1 MNEDERQKKLKE
13 QSDELYRSY
22 GEFSVKFE
30 HVCHAIHTAMVF
42 MLQMDGLKNQQ
53 VAQVLLAGHTA
64 DPLRSL
70 FSALV
75 AETQRLDQTDKKI
88 LDSVL
93 KRFQALTERR
103 NDIIHGTWFIG
114 WASATDTD
122 FSVAS
127 GHKHHRSNKGAS
139 SKTFSYS
146 PADFQ
151 ALAKEAEALAA
162 IFHRLNGCFVGSH
175 AVSKN
180 FRVDENGQ
188 VSIPQD

>member
-22 GEFSVKFE
+22 GEFAVKFE
-30 HVCHAIHTAMVF
+30 HVCYAIHTAMVF
-42 MLQMDGLKNQQ
+42 MLQMEGLKNQK

-64 DPLRSL
+64 DPIRSL

-75 AETQRLDQTDKKI
+75 AETQSLDQTDKKI

-93 KRFQALTERR
+93 KRFQVLTEKR
-103 NDIIHGTWFIG
+103 NDVIHGAWFIG

-122 FSVAS
+122 FSVAP
-127 GHKHHRSNKGAS
+127 GYKHHRSNKGAA
-139 SKTFSYS
+139 SKTFRYS

-151 ALAKEAEALAA
+151 GLANEAEALAA
-162 IFHRLNGCFVGSH
+162 IFQRMKGCFLFGYD
-175 AVSKN
+175 VSKN
-180 FRVDENGQ
+180 FCVDENGQ
-188 VSIPQD
+188 VSIPQK